1 MIVDILSSLFVNVS
15 LWLWVGL
22 AIILWRATRTDQ
34 RWRRISLVA
43 LVFVWVIQTRPF
55 AELMITPLENTYAT
69 PSVESLRERDVTEI
83 VVLSG
88 GGFHGN
94 DELLVSRF
102 PHASLYRLSA
112 ALELCQYLGDA
123 CRLTFSGSSG
133 ATDPLPV
140 AQVMEQFARTLL
152 PNRTIHSE
160 FASNSTA
167 EHPTNLKKLLVTD
180 SFVLVTSAYHMPRT
194 MITFTRAGLHPI
206 PYPVDRYVM
215 GNYKWNDWL
224 PNAGNLE
231 TIQIAL
237 HEYVGLVWY
246 TIQPE

>member
-34 RWRRISLVA
+34 RWRRIGVVA
-43 LVFVWVIQTRPF
+43 LIFIWAIQTRPF
-55 AELMITPLENTYAT
+55 AELLIAPLENVYAA
-69 PSVESLRERDVTEI
+69 PSVESLKTRNVTEI

-88 GGFHGN
+88 GGFLGN

-112 ALELCQYLGDA
+112 ALELCQHLGEA

-133 ATDPLPV
+133 ATDTLPT
-140 AQVMEQFARTLL
+140 AQVMEQFARVLL
-152 PNRTIHSE
+152 PNRKIQSE

-167 EHPTNLKKLLVTD
+167 EHPANLKKLLGTD

-194 MITFTRAGLHPI
+194 MMTFTRAGLQPI
-206 PYPVDRYVM
+206 AYPVDRYVM

-237 HEYVGLVWY
+237 HEYVGLMWY
-246 TIQPE
+246 AVRSE